1 MKRMGLSKR
10 TGLILSLLAAT
21 ACCTLSCGDKPERL
35 DLSPKQWREDLKY
48 LARTLPARHASAYH
62 FTSKEPFNVA
72 VADLDR
78 QIEHLTGDA
87 VWTGMGIIVALVG
100 DAHTYLQAP
109 RDNAS
114 FPIHFVKFGNKYR
127 VDAASQELSRLLGAR
142 VVKVGDTP
150 VEHAGELLLQMLAQ
164 DENPP
169 LAETF
174 LGEGLTKG
182 AKLHGLG
189 IIADR
194 NTAQYTLLGDDGKE
208 FTVQV
213 HARPAGQPDSELIQ
227 ASKEQPLSRRRRGE
241 SFWCTY
247 LTESKTVYCNVR
259 LMRDLKKPGRQMLEL
274 IEQSKPE
281 KLVIDLRQNPGGD
294 YHEGLKYLVHPVS
307 EIPGINKKGHLFVLV
322 GANTF
327 SAAMS
332 NATHFRYQ
340 TEAILV
346 GGTIGE
352 KPNSYQES
360 NSFTLPN
367 SHLTVHYSSEFY
379 KFVETSENVVK
390 PDKEIEFTWEDYM
403 AGRDPA
409 LEWALNYDGGN
420 STDGNTA
427 R

>member
-1 MKRMGLSKR
+1 MNRMTVSKR
-10 TGLILSLLAAT
+10 TGLILSLLIAT
-21 ACCTLSCGDKPERL
+21 TCCTLDCGDKPERL
-35 DLSPKQWREDLKY
+35 DLSAEQWREDLKY
-48 LARTLPARHASAYH
+48 LARTLPARHANVYH
-62 FTSKEPFNVA
+62 FTPKERFHAA
-72 VADLDR
+72 VADLDG
-78 QIEHLTGDA
+78 QIEHLNSDA
-87 VWTGMGIIVALVG
+87 VWTGIGKIVALVG

-109 RDNAS
+109 RDSAS
-114 FPIHFVKFGNKYR
+114 FPIGFAKFGNTHR
-127 VDAASQELSRLLGAR
+127 VVSASQELSRLLGAR

-150 VEHAGELLLQMLAQ
+150 VEHVSELLFQMLAQ

-169 LAETF
+169 LAEAF
-174 LGEGLTKG
+174 IEDGLTTG

-189 IIADR
+189 IIPDR
-194 NTAQYTLLGDDGKE
+194 NRTQYTLVADDGKE

-213 HARPAGQPDSELIQ
+213 HAQPTGQPDSALIQ
-227 ASKEQPLSRRRRGE
+227 ASKEQPLSRQRRGE

-247 LTESKTVYCNVR
+247 LMNSKTVYCNVR
-259 LMRDLKKPGRQMLEL
+259 LIRGLKNPGRQMLEL

-294 YHEGLKYLVHPVS
+294 YHEGLKYLVHPVR
-307 EIPGINKKGHLFVLV
+307 EIPSINTKGHLFVLV

-379 KFVETSENVVK
+379 KFVETDENVVK
-390 PDKEIEFTWEDYM
+390 PDKEIEITWEDYL

-409 LEWALNYDGGN
+409 LEWALNYGGGN
-420 STDGNTA
+420 SNGNKA
-427 R
+427 K

>member
-1 MKRMGLSKR
+1 LSR
-10 TGLILSLLAAT
+10 RAGLILSLLIAT
-21 ACCTLSCGDKPERL
+21 TCCTLGCGDKPETL
-35 DLSPKQWREDLKY
+35 DLSAEQWREDLKY

-62 FTSKEPFNVA
+62 FTPKDRFDAA

-78 QIEHLTGDA
+78 QIGHLNSDA
-87 VWTGMGIIVALVG
+87 VWTGIGKIVALVG

-109 RDNAS
+109 QDNAS
-114 FPIHFVKFGNKYR
+114 FPMEFAKFGNTYR
-127 VDAASQELSRLLGAR
+127 VHAASRELRPLLGAR
-142 VVKVGDTP
+142 VIKVGDTP
-150 VEHAGELLLQMLAQ
+150 VEHANELLFQMLAQ

-169 LAETF
+169 LAERF
-174 LGEGLTKG
+174 LEEGLTTG

-189 IIADR
+189 IIPDR
-194 NTAQYTLLGDDGKE
+194 NTAQYTLVGDDGME
-208 FTVQV
+208 FTAQV
-213 HARPAGQPDSELIQ
+213 HARPAGQPGSDLIQ
-227 ASKEQPLSRRRRGE
+227 ASKEQPLSRQRRGE

-247 LTESKTVYCNVR
+247 LVSPKTVYCNVR
-259 LMRDLKKPGRQMLEL
+259 LIRDLKKPGRQMLEL
-274 IEQSKPE
+274 IEQSKAE

-294 YHEGLKYLVHPVS
+294 FHEGLNYLVHPVR
-307 EIPGINKKGHLFVLV
+307 EIPSINKKGHLFVLV

-367 SHLTVHYSSEFY
+367 SRLTVHYSSEFY
-379 KFVETSENVVK
+379 KFVETGENAVK

-409 LEWALNYDGGN
+409 LEWALNYESGHG
-420 STDGNTA
+420 A
-427 R
+427 W

>member
-1 MKRMGLSKR
+1 MKRMTLSKR
-10 TGLILSLLAAT
+10 TGLILSLLIAT
-21 ACCTLSCGDKPERL
+21 ICCTLSCRDKPERL
-35 DLSPKQWREDLKY
+35 DLSTEQWREDLKY
-48 LARTLPARHASAYH
+48 LAHTLPARHANAYH
-62 FTSKEPFNVA
+62 FTSKERFNAA

-78 QIEHLTGDA
+78 QIEHLNSDA
-87 VWTGMGIIVALVG
+87 MWAGMGKIVALVG

-109 RDNAS
+109 QDNAS
-114 FPIHFVKFGNKYR
+114 FPIDFAKFGNSYR
-127 VDAASQELSRLLGAR
+127 VEAASQELSRLLGAR

-150 VEHAGELLLQMLAQ
+150 VEHAGELLFQMLAQ

-169 LAETF
+169 LAEAF
-174 LGEGLTKG
+174 LEEGLTIG

-189 IIADR
+189 ILPDR
-194 NTAQYTLLGDDGKE
+194 NTAQYTLVGDDGKE
-208 FTVQV
+208 FTVRV
-213 HARPAGQPDSELIQ
+213 HAQPAGRPDSELIH
-227 ASKEQPLSRRRRGE
+227 ASKKQPLSRQRRGE

-247 LTESKTVYCNVR
+247 VTDSKAVYCNVR

-274 IEQSKPE
+274 IEQSKPN

-294 YHEGLKYLVHPVS
+294 YHEGLKYLVHPVR
-307 EIPGINKKGHLFVLV
+307 EIPGINRKGHLFVLV

-379 KFVETSENVVK
+379 KFVETGENAVK

-409 LEWALNYDGGN
+409 LEWALNYDVGN
-420 STDGNTA
+420 SNGNGA
-427 R
+427 K

>member
-1 MKRMGLSKR
+1 MSKR
-10 TGLILSLLAAT
+10 IGLILSLSIAT
-21 ACCTLSCGDKPERL
+21 TCTLGCGDKPERL
-35 DLSPKQWREDLKY
+35 DLSAEQWREDLKY
-48 LARTLPARHASAYH
+48 LARTLPGRHANVYH
-62 FTSKEPFNVA
+62 FTPKERFDSA

-78 QIEHLTGDA
+78 QIGHLNNDA
-87 VWTGMGIIVALVG
+87 VWTGMGKIVALVG

-114 FPIHFVKFGNKYR
+114 FPISFAKFGNTYR
-127 VDAASQELSRLLGAR
+127 VVSASQELSRLLGAR
-142 VVKVGDTP
+142 VLKVRDTP
-150 VEHAGELLLQMLAQ
+150 VEHAAELLFQMLAQ

-169 LAETF
+169 LAEAF
-174 LGEGLTKG
+174 IGDGLTTG

-189 IIADR
+189 IIPDR
-194 NTAQYTLLGDDGKE
+194 NTSQYTLVADDGKE

-213 HARPAGQPDSELIQ
+213 HAQPTGQPDSELIQ
-227 ASKEQPLSRRRRGE
+227 ASKEQPLSRQRRGE

-247 LTESKTVYCNVR
+247 LMNSKTVYCNVR
-259 LMRDLKKPGRQMLEL
+259 LIRDLKKPGRQMIEL

-294 YHEGLKYLVHPVS
+294 YHEGLKYLVHPVR
-307 EIPGINKKGHLFVLV
+307 EIPGINTKGHLFVLI

-379 KFVETSENVVK
+379 KFVGTGENVVK

-420 STDGNTA
+420 SNGNMA
-427 R
+427 K